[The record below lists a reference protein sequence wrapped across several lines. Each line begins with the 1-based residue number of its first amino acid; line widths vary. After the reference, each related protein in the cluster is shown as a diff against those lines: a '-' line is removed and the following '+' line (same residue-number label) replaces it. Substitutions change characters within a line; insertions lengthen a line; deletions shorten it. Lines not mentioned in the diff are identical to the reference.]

1 MPASVGKEELTLALS
16 AIVHLMGEDA
26 FLADLDDLPN
36 PIHNYVLMRN
46 IRKKDGKPLTYVTD
60 GATAFMYSW
69 DRITFIELMGDVPLN
84 GKAPVSTAQGTT
96 ILGFFREGDDSS
108 S

>member
-1 MPASVGKEELTLALS
+1 LALS

-69 DRITFIELMGDVPLN
+69 DRITFIELMGDIPLN

-96 ILGFFREGDDSS
+96 ILGFFREGDDNSS
-108 S
+108 

>member
-1 MPASVGKEELTLALS
+1 LALS
-16 AIVHLMGEDA
+16 AVVHIHGEDA

-46 IRKKDGKPLTYVTD
+46 IRKKDGKPLTYVSD

-69 DRITFIELMGDVPLN
+69 DRITFIELMGEVSAN

-96 ILGFFREGDDSS
+96 ILGFFREGDDESS
-108 S
+108 